1 MRSVVV
7 DAESRLPAE
16 ATSAV
21 AAAEQLGFDT
31 FWTAGGWR
39 DPLTLLALAG
49 QSSPRIEL
57 GSSIVSVYGTHP
69 TAAAEQALTVNAA
82 VGGRLVLGLGV
93 SHRHMVEGRFGMS
106 FATPIRQLREYL
118 TILGQAFTTGQLDF
132 DGEALSAHTEL
143 RIVGAAA
150 PVVLVSAL
158 SEQSLRVAGRLAD
171 GTLTTWI
178 APKALAAHTIP
189 TLTAAATEAGR
200 PAPRVVAS
208 VPVCVTADADGAR
221 ERATREFDVY
231 RTRYTAYQATFERQ
245 GVRGPADVMI
255 AGDEQAVAD
264 GLAAFAEAGATDFS
278 ANIFGT
284 PEEKAR
290 TAAFI
295 VGQSRP
301 VPPASPPA
309 SPPDLAMR

>member
-1 MRSVVV
+1 METRMRIGVT

-16 ATSAV
+16 ATPAVV
-21 AAAEQLGFDT
+21 AAERLGFTT
-31 FWTAGGWR
+31 FWMAGGWR

-49 QSSPRIEL
+49 QTATKIEL
-57 GSSIVSVYGTHP
+57 GSSILSVYGTHP
-69 TAAAEQALTVNAA
+69 TVAAEQALTVNAA
-82 VGGRLVLGLGV
+82 VGGRLVMGIGV

-132 DGEALSAHTEL
+132 TGESLSAHTEL

-158 SEQSLRVAGRLAD
+158 SDQSLRVAGRLAD

-178 APKALAAHTIP
+178 APKALAEHTIP
-189 TLTAAATEAGR
+189 TLTGAATEAGR

-208 VPVCVTADADGAR
+208 VPVCLTDDPDGAR

-231 RTRYTAYQATFERQ
+231 RTRYTAYAATFERQ
-245 GVRGPADVMI
+245 GVSGPADVMI
-255 AGDEQAVAD
+255 AGDEQAVAA
-264 GLAAFAEAGATDFS
+264 GLDQFADAGATDFS

-295 VGQSRP
+295 AAR
-301 VPPASPPA
+301 
-309 SPPDLAMR
+309 